1 MIARTVRSGD
11 CTGGIAETDETRA
24 HRHIRRDAPSTTTTT
39 TGIGGTSTGGGVGGG
54 GRAY

>member
-39 TGIGGTSTGGGVGGG
+39 TDSEPC
-54 GRAY
+54 